1 MDRRKFIGA
10 LAALGFAGAFE
21 GASASSLFAA
31 SPAKAGKAGRKCHG
45 RFDDNLVV
53 LLSDMHTNPD
63 GYQPD
68 KCRRVIA
75 DILAMKPLP
84 RNVVTFGDLAY
95 LTGKP
100 EEYALAKEIFA
111 PLEEAGIKV
120 THGMGN
126 HDRRETFAAAFPD
139 KAAESL
145 FPGRM
150 VFKVETLAA
159 DILMLDSLQQ
169 GEDDSKWITPGALG
183 DGQIDW
189 LRKTLETYPKPVFVA
204 SHHPLEEVG
213 IGRMLLES
221 PACCGYIHGH
231 NHVWRPS
238 WIHKS
243 YKNVNILR
251 TLCLPS
257 TGHWG
262 DIGYTTFRISENV
275 AVAQI
280 REYEFFFPNDQPV
293 ESSAQWGLIN
303 ADNDGAVCTFTLKR
317 Q

>member
-1 MDRRKFIGA
+1 MDRRKFIES
-10 LAALGFAGAFE
+10 LAALGCAGLLE
-21 GASASSLFAA
+21 GASASPLFALA
-31 SPAKAGKAGRKCHG
+31 PQKAAKAGRKRG
-45 RFDDNLVV
+45 KFDDDLVV
-53 LLSDMHTNPD
+53 LLSDMHTNPG

-75 DILAMKPLP
+75 DILAMNPLP

-95 LTGKP
+95 LTGKA

-126 HDRRETFAAAFPD
+126 HDRRENFAAAFPE
-139 KAAESL
+139 KAAETL

-150 VFKVETLAA
+150 VFKVETPHA

-169 GEDDSKWITPGALG
+169 GEDTTKWITPGSFGEA
-183 DGQIDW
+183 QVEW
-189 LRKTLETYPKPVFVA
+189 LRETLKNYPKPVFVGC
-204 SHHPLEEVG
+204 HHTLDETGVG
-213 IGRMLLES
+213 KLLLDS

-231 NHVWRPS
+231 NHYWRPG
-238 WIHKS
+238 WIHKNYS
-243 YKNVNILR
+243 NARVLR

-262 DIGYTTFRISENV
+262 DIGYTTFRIGEDK
-275 AVAQI
+275 AVATI
-280 REYEFFFPNDQPV
+280 REYEFFFPGDEPV
-293 ESSAQWGLIN
+293 EPSFQWDMIN
-303 ADNDGAVCTFTLKR
+303 ADNDGASCTFTLR
-317 Q
+317 R